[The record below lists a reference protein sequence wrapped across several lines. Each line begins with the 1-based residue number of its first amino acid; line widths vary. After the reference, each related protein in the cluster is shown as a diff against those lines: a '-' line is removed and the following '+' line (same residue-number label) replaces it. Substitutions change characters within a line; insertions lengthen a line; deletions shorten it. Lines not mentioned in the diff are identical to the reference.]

1 MFECPFQ
8 VMLMQSETNQCQ
20 ASEQNPFW
28 TPLALQ
34 SRKSTEGFSRAEQYE
49 WKQLVDV
56 SECNIV
62 KNIKT
67 L

>member
-1 MFECPFQ
+1 MFECPMH
-8 VMLMQSETNQCQ
+8 VMLMQSGTNQSQ
-20 ASEQNPFW
+20 ASELNPFW

-34 SRKSTEGFSRAEQYE
+34 SWKSTEGFSRAEQYE
-49 WKQLVDV
+49 WKQPFDV
-56 SECNIV
+56 FECNIV